1 MFEKCKYFSFY
12 HFYRTFQDERSHQQ
26 EECKPWTKKPP
37 GSYWEIK
44 SKGSNTIDQIW
55 GCRDG
60 YEVFKLTPQEQRCRK
75 MLVTINAA
83 IVGINPITT
92 LSTSTSAPTD
102 KVETESSSLLDKVLI
117 IIIIIIIIVA
127 IVVVIIVIYVC
138 IYYKKK
144 AIETQ
149 TNNPEE
155 KEPLQNFSQI
165 RVLQML
171 ALHLTENLCCEDMK
185 ILLLRLP
192 TSDSFN
198 AYVSMSYKR
207 HASQQTYIE
216 TFIEWR
222 KKNPCVNLIEI
233 TNTLV
238 NNGQTEIT
246 EAEQYKKLIRELEE
260 EEMVVIT
267 EEKDNQL

>member
-1 MFEKCKYFSFY
+1 MASRLNIWATFIAVISYFVVAGKICTDITHCVEGQKCN
-12 HFYRTFQDERSHQQ
+12 RDNCIPCDPGTFQDERSHQQ

-60 YEVFKLTPQEQRCRK
+60 YE
-75 MLVTINAA
+75 
-83 IVGINPITT
+83 
-92 LSTSTSAPTD
+92 
-102 KVETESSSLLDKVLI
+102 
-117 IIIIIIIIVA
+117 
-127 IVVVIIVIYVC
+127 
-138 IYYKKK
+138 K

-149 TNNPEE
+149 TNKPEE
-155 KEPLQNFSQI
+155 KEPFQNFSQM
-165 RVLQML
+165 RALQML

-207 HASQQTYIE
+207 HTSQETYIE

-260 EEMVVIT
+260 KEMVVTT
-267 EEKDNQL
+267 EENDNQL